1 MNNLFQLEHSNAITE
16 SIQEVFKNV
25 CCSCIEAVGNENPD
39 QTNSSVV
46 IAVISIVGDVN
57 WSIFI
62 GLPKETAETL
72 AEKFCGFEISF
83 ESEDMGD
90 VVGEL
95 SNILAGTCK
104 TVLDKRNVEVEISL
118 PSVIRADSMEILVQ
132 RESKGQKVFFT
143 SCVGNFWAG
152 LVSGKSAGF
161 LA

>member
-1 MNNLFQLEHSNAITE
+1 MENLFQLEHSDAVTE
-16 SIQEVFKNV
+16 SIEEVFKNV
-25 CCSCIEAVGNENPD
+25 CCSCIEASDVDPSD
-39 QTNSSVV
+39 QPNSSVV

-62 GLPKETAETL
+62 GLPKETAETM
-72 AEKFCGFEISF
+72 AEKFCGFDIPF

-104 TVLDKRNVEVEISL
+104 LILDKRNVQVEISL
-118 PSVIRADSMEILVQ
+118 PSVIRANSMEILVQ
-132 RESKGQKVFFT
+132 RESKGQKVYFNG
-143 SCVGNFWAG
+143 CVGNFWAG
-152 LVSGKSAGF
+152 IVSGKSTGF